1 MVVKSEQK
9 IRIKQELIAAGM
21 TSYGLSKAEAR
32 HLPAVL
38 HQTEHVGG
46 VIYGRY
52 KKSSL
57 MIVATNKRLLIM
69 DHKFLYSR
77 NDELAYDVLS
87 GVSYNDQGRFVGIVV
102 HTRLGDYPLRFVNHA
117 CAEKFVR
124 FVEKKRI
131 EKPGVFDPQNIASN
145 ARANVARAIINQGT
159 RAFLTSH
166 NIATFSTSDQNGK
179 VSAAV
184 VYYALSPDNTFYL
197 VTKSQTKKAQNIQK
211 NNQVALTVYDTNQL
225 KTAQIQGLA
234 IVESN
239 ANKTHDLIDRF
250 IQPHIYDRGIAWPP
264 ITKIVGG
271 NHQVIKIT
279 PTEVKFTDYKA

>member
-1 MVVKSEQK
+1 MAAKNEQK
-9 IRIKQELIAAGM
+9 IRVKQELIAAGL
-21 TSYGLSKAEAR
+21 TSYGLSKGEAR
-32 HLPAVL
+32 HLPSVL
-38 HQTEHVGG
+38 HETEHIGG

-124 FVEKKRI
+124 YVEKKRI
-131 EKPGVFDPQNIASN
+131 ETNNGTAAQNPPVVTKN
-145 ARANVARAIINQGT
+145 NGT
-159 RAFLTSH
+159 RTNIDETARIFLTSH
-166 NIATFSTSDQNGK
+166 NVATFSTTDQNGK
-179 VSAAV
+179 VSGAV
-184 VYYALSPDNTFYL
+184 VYYALSPDNTFYI
-197 VTKSQTKKAQNIQK
+197 VTKSQTKKAQNILK
-211 NNQVALTVYDTNQL
+211 NNQVALTIYDTNQL
-225 KTAQIQGLA
+225 KTAQVQGLA
-234 IVESN
+234 KAETDPI
-239 ANKTHDLIDRF
+239 KTRHLIDRF
-250 IQPHIYDRGIAWPP
+250 IQPHIYDKRIAWPP
-264 ITKIVGG
+264 ITKIAAG

>member
-1 MVVKSEQK
+1 MPVKNEQK
-9 IRIKQELIAAGM
+9 TRVKQELLAAGL
-21 TSYGLSKAEAR
+21 TSYGLSKGEAR

-38 HQTEHVGG
+38 HETEHIGG

-124 FVEKKRI
+124 YVEKKRI
-131 EKPGVFDPQNIASN
+131 ELNNGTGLQNTAAAVRPNN
-145 ARANVARAIINQGT
+145 ARTAINQET
-159 RAFLTSH
+159 RIFLTSH

-179 VSAAV
+179 VSGAV
-184 VYYALSPDNTFYL
+184 VYYALAPDSTFYI
-197 VTKSQTKKAQNIQK
+197 VTKSQTKKAQNILR
-211 NNQVALTVYDTNQL
+211 NNQVALTIYDASQM

-234 IVESN
+234 AVETDST
-239 ANKTHDLIDRF
+239 KTKSLIDRF
-250 IQPHIYDRGIAWPP
+250 VQPHIYDKKIAWPP
-264 ITKIVGG
+264 ITKIAAG
-271 NHQVIKIT
+271 NHEVIQIT
-279 PTEVKFTDYKA
+279 PTEVKFTDYKS